1 MRLSTICFVVAG
13 ILAAQ
18 QPARFDHKVRDLYF
32 AGMGGDRA
40 SLEKAMAITTE
51 TLKAEPDHA
60 EALVWHGSGVFF
72 LSGEKFRAGDMQ
84 GGMEMFRQGTGM
96 MDRAVEL
103 APRHIGVLIPRGA
116 GYMGASRGMPE
127 QMGRPLLEKA
137 VGDFEKAWEMQKS
150 DLSGFSQHSIGELWF
165 GIADGNARLGKSE
178 RAKEFF
184 TLMKDKLPGT
194 PWAKKAEKWFAEGKL
209 GAADGRCVGCHMG
222 SPKAFQN

>member
-1 MRLSTICFVVAG
+1 
-13 ILAAQ
+13 
-18 QPARFDHKVRDLYF
+18 
-32 AGMGGDRA
+32 MGGDRA

-51 TLKAEPDHA
+51 TLKAEPNHP
-60 EALVWHGSGVFF
+60 EALVWHGSGVFY

-84 GGMEMFRQGTGM
+84 GGMEMFRQGTAM
-96 MDRAVEL
+96 MDRSVEL
-103 APRHIGVLIPRGA
+103 APRNIGVLIPRGA

-127 QMGRPLLEKA
+127 QMGRPLLEKG
-137 VGDFEKAWEMQKS
+137 VGDFEKAREMQKS

-165 GIADGNARLGKSE
+165 GIADGNARLGKNE

-194 PWAKKAEKWFAEGKL
+194 PWAKKAEKWFTEGKI
-209 GAADGRCVGCHMG
+209 GPADGRCVGCHMG